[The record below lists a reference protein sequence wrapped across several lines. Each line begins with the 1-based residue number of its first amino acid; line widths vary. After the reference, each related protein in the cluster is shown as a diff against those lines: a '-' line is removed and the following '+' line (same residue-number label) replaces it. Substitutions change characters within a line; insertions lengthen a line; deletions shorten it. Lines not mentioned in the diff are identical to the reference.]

1 MRGVIIAENRLDIGR
16 KLWEGPIIN
25 SLLASNVCENLSSV
39 GIEITGAGGANVKVR
54 GNYLAGM
61 EEPDPA
67 DTSIHQMQTG
77 VFFNTSGTTSGAD
90 VSGNTFDYITQ
101 DAIRFHRAILE
112 CNFSQNICTS
122 YNSHTS
128 ASFTAINYIHNTG

>member
-1 MRGVIIAENRLDIGR
+1 MRISDWSSDVCSSDRVDDRPLR

-77 VFFNTSGTTSGAD
+77 V
-90 VSGNTFDYITQ
+90 
-101 DAIRFHRAILE
+101 IRSE
-112 CNFSQNICTS
+112 E
-122 YNSHTS
+122 HTS
-128 ASFTAINYIHNTG
+128 ELKSLMRNSYAVFCWKIKIQYTIHKIYHL

>member
-1 MRGVIIAENRLDIGR
+1 MRISDWSSDVCSSDRVDDRPLR

-67 DTSIHQMQTG
+67 DTSINQMQTG

-90 VSGNTFDYITQ
+90 VSGNTFEDRKSSRKGKRGVVRLSMGGSRYIKKQ
-101 DAIRFHRAILE
+101 K
-112 CNFSQNICTS
+112 
-122 YNSHTS
+122 
-128 ASFTAINYIHNTG
+128 

>member
-1 MRGVIIAENRLDIGR
+1 MRISDWSSDVCSSDRVDDRPLR

-67 DTSIHQMQTG
+67 DTSIHQMQTR
-77 VFFNTSGTTSGAD
+77 S
-90 VSGNTFDYITQ
+90 
-101 DAIRFHRAILE
+101 E
-112 CNFSQNICTS
+112 E
-122 YNSHTS
+122 HTS
-128 ASFTAINYIHNTG
+128 ELQSLMRNSYAVFCLKKNKKCKTPNTNHHTEYHYDK

>member
-1 MRGVIIAENRLDIGR
+1 MRISDWSSDVCSSDRVDDRPLR

-61 EEPDPA
+61 EEPDHA

-77 VFFNTSGTTSGAD
+77 VFFNTSGTTSGEI
-90 VSGNTFDYITQ
+90 G
-101 DAIRFHRAILE
+101 RASCRE
-112 CNFSQNICTS
+112 RVCT
-122 YNSHTS
+122 YV
-128 ASFTAINYIHNTG
+128 